1 MPVGIMTISTETTPE
16 LHALRDDPE
25 GASEY
30 VERVVTR
37 VDGVSLLGL
46 FFDIGAEK
54 AYVLVEGLD
63 DYRDV
68 KAVSRILG
76 GEGFIKMV
84 RPADAATAVE
94 RESGYRGSAS

>member
-1 MPVGIMTISTETTPE
+1 MPVGIMTITTATPPVPQN
-16 LHALRDDPE
+16 LHDDPT
-25 GASEY
+25 GFHDY
-30 VERVVTR
+30 VADVIGR
-37 VDGVSLLGL
+37 VDGVSLLDL

-54 AYVLVEGLD
+54 AYVVVEHLD

-76 GEGFIKMV
+76 AESFVKMV

-94 RESGYRGSAS
+94 RESGYRGSSS